1 MKKYIILSI
10 MLSLF
15 ISTVSC
21 TKKQSKYP
29 YLSITDVTNTIDT
42 LIKKY
47 GATDSMRIRKGV
59 EQVAMLWYS
68 DDGSKDD
75 FKEFCKNSF
84 IPSGEE
90 LDQAFEKL
98 NFYFESLYGNS
109 LQLLL
114 DLRKNIDE
122 DTGPLH
128 FLDEMFGSYDP
139 MAHITDDFFKNKIA
153 FVIRLNFPYYTLA
166 EKNKEGI
173 NWTARQWGYARLGD
187 MFTSRIPADKQQNLT
202 QTLSKA
208 ETYIA
213 TYNIYMGNIIDEKGN
228 KMFDTSDVL
237 ISHWGLRDKL
247 KTYYANKDGLKYQ
260 KTIYEVMKHIID
272 QTIPKEV
279 INSDAY
285 QWDPQNNI
293 LYSNGE
299 KINATAENNQRYQV
313 WLNNFHAIKEM
324 DPYYPEYKNYIELS
338 FDGVMELSF
347 DEVEKLF
354 ITFISSPLLKDIGD
368 VIENRLGRP
377 LEAFDIW
384 YDGFKPRATIDEAK
398 LNAITKER
406 FKSPE
411 DFEKQMADMLISL
424 GFPKDTAEYIANY
437 IEVDPARGS
446 GHAWGAESRNM
457 KSHLRTRIAK
467 DGMNYLGFN
476 IASHEFGHNVE
487 QTISL
492 HFVDN
497 YFIHGVPNTA
507 FTEACAFLFQAR
519 DLDLL
524 GIKNKDSLQYY
535 LNTLDVAWS
544 LYEII
549 GVALVDMY
557 TWQWIYEHPQAT
569 ADELKETVI
578 NNAKNIWNK
587 YYAPVFG
594 KKDETILAIYSHM
607 INDPLYLP
615 NYPIGHIISF
625 QLEEYLKDKTFGKEI
640 IRMYSLGKLTPQVWM
655 QKAIGENISID
666 PLLNATKIS
675 INKIK

>member
-1 MKKYIILSI
+1 
-10 MLSLF
+10 
-15 ISTVSC
+15 
-21 TKKQSKYP
+21 
-29 YLSITDVTNTIDT
+29 
-42 LIKKY
+42 
-47 GATDSMRIRKGV
+47 
-59 EQVAMLWYS
+59 
-68 DDGSKDD
+68 
-75 FKEFCKNSF
+75 
-84 IPSGEE
+84 
-90 LDQAFEKL
+90 
-98 NFYFESLYGNS
+98 
-109 LQLLL
+109 
-114 DLRKNIDE
+114 
-122 DTGPLH
+122 
-128 FLDEMFGSYDP
+128 
-139 MAHITDDFFKNKIA
+139 
-153 FVIRLNFPYYTLA
+153 
-166 EKNKEGI
+166 
-173 NWTARQWGYARLGD
+173 
-187 MFTSRIPADKQQNLT
+187 
-202 QTLSKA
+202 
-208 ETYIA
+208 
-213 TYNIYMGNIIDEKGN
+213 
-228 KMFDTSDVL
+228 MFDTSDVL

-247 KTYYANKDGLKYQ
+247 KQYYANKDGLKYQ

-279 INSDAY
+279 INSDVY
-285 QWDPQNNI
+285 QWDPKNNI
-293 LYSNGE
+293 LYSNGK

-354 ITFISSPLLKDIGD
+354 ITFLSSPLLTDIGK

-411 DFEKQMADMLISL
+411 DFEKQMTDMLISL

-625 QLEEYLKDKTFGKEI
+625 QLEEYLKNKTFGKEI

-675 INKIK
+675 LNKIK

>member
-1 MKKYIILSI
+1 MKKFLIFTIMISIL
-10 MLSLF
+10 L
-15 ISTVSC
+15 STVSC
-21 TKKQSKYP
+21 DKKQSKYP
-29 YLSITDVTNTIDT
+29 YLSDNDVKNVQDT
-42 LIKKY
+42 LINKY
-47 GATDSMRIRKGV
+47 GTTDSIRIKKGV
-59 EQVAMLWYS
+59 DQVAKLWYS
-68 DDGSKDD
+68 EDGTKDD

-84 IPSGEE
+84 IPSGDE
-90 LDQAFEKL
+90 LDIAFDRL
-98 NFYFESLYGNS
+98 SFYFESLYGNS
-109 LQLLL
+109 LQILL
-114 DLRKNIDE
+114 DLRKNFDE

-153 FVIRLNFPYYTLA
+153 FVIRLNFPYYTLE
-166 EKNKEGI
+166 EKNKEGMK
-173 NWTARQWGYARLGD
+173 WTPRQWGYARLGD

-202 QTLSKA
+202 QTLAKA
-208 ETYIA
+208 ENYIA
-213 TYNIYMGNIIDEKGN
+213 SYNIYMGNIVDDKGN
-228 KMFDTSDVL
+228 KIFDSSDVL

-247 KTYYANKDGLKYQ
+247 KTYYANQDGLKYQ
-260 KTIYEVMKHIID
+260 KTIYEIMKHIID
-272 QTIPKEV
+272 QTIPKEM
-279 INSDAY
+279 INNNLY

-293 LYSNGE
+293 LFDNGN
-299 KINATAENNQRYQV
+299 KINYTQENTQRYQV

-324 DPYYPEYKNYIELS
+324 DTYYPEYKNYIELS

-354 ITFISSPLLKDIGD
+354 ITFLSSPILQDIGK

-406 FKSPE
+406 YKSPE
-411 DFEKQMADMLISL
+411 DFEKQMANMLISL

-437 IEVDPARGS
+437 IEVDAARGS

-476 IASHEFGHNVE
+476 IAAHEFGHNVE

-507 FTEACAFLFQAR
+507 FTEACAFMFQAR
-519 DLDLL
+519 DLELL
-524 GIKNKDSLQYY
+524 GINNKDSLQYY
-535 LNTLDVAWS
+535 LNTLDEAWS

-557 TWQWIYEHPQAT
+557 TWQWLYEHPEAT
-569 ADELKETVI
+569 ADELKATVI

-625 QLEEYLKDKTFGKEI
+625 QLEEFLKDKSFGNEI

-655 QKAIGENISID
+655 QRAIGENLSID
-666 PLLNATKIS
+666 PLINTTKIS
-675 INKIK
+675 LNKLK